1 MGVVTSRAVPSVAR
15 VRSAAFCAIC
25 SSVGESLIVCCRA
38 TMGDTMS
45 SGADGGGSAN
55 RFSRSIAF
63 GCAATLPSVSA
74 MPGSAPVGTPK
85 LDPTTL
91 SVVGAALSSGTT
103 PGPVAKRIAPPTVP
117 PPTAPTAAAICK
129 RDTASSSVMSWRRM
143 PMSTR
148 MFTPSVAPSVMPSTA
163 PVRRTVP
170 RRLPPSFAENTR
182 LDRASIAPSA
192 APTTTAAPSAWSWLR
207 PSFRASAYLGP
218 PALAAK

>member
-91 SVVGAALSSGTT
+91 SVVGAALSSGTKGPCVIRSTALT
-103 PGPVAKRIAPPTVP
+103 PLCVIPPPKAPDRIAVVS
-117 PPTAPTAAAICK
+117 
-129 RDTASSSVMSWRRM
+129 RFEASDQVISGSIKPLSSPIWSRAVTNS
-143 PMSTR
+143 
-148 MFTPSVAPSVMPSTA
+148 
-163 PVRRTVP
+163 
-170 RRLPPSFAENTR
+170 
-182 LDRASIAPSA
+182 DRPSA
-192 APTTTAAPSAWSWLR
+192 ATCSPSLRKNRPGPCCSSSPMGKADGMASDAPDRTPYSAASFGDR
-207 PSFRASAYLGP
+207 PSSRP
-218 PALAAK
+218 RP